1 MAAKVFSRDAPHRH
15 QCSEMKILLFY
26 QLKVLKHFL
35 GLHNLINGSSIMVS
49 FGASSIVYYAW
60 KAAKTFQA
68 MRCSDFK
75 NEKTQLPRL
84 FADLVLKGFH

>member
-1 MAAKVFSRDAPHRH
+1 
-15 QCSEMKILLFY
+15 
-26 QLKVLKHFL
+26 
-35 GLHNLINGSSIMVS
+35 MVS

-84 FADLVLKGFH
+84 FADLVSKGFH